1 MTSLA
6 FPIPFL
12 HLVYFMLGRHA
23 CFSTWF
29 MRMLLLKNMDNA
41 LLLQYVICW
50 YNCNVKCWFKNIV
63 LNLNM
68 DQQLEK
74 TVQP

>member
-1 MTSLA
+1 
-6 FPIPFL
+6 
-12 HLVYFMLGRHA
+12 
-23 CFSTWF
+23 
-29 MRMLLLKNMDNA
+29 MDNA